1 MYILEAKHIKHWII
15 VLHVIYM
22 YMSYYMYMYMLACYK
37 LKVCTAFSRNLT
49 AFKMLLQKIDSS
61 SWPMFE
67 CL

>member
-1 MYILEAKHIKHWII
+1 
-15 VLHVIYM
+15 
-22 YMSYYMYMYMLACYK
+22 MSYYMYMLACYK

-49 AFKMLLQKIDSS
+49 TFKMLLQKIDSS